1 MATTPRKKPGTGGL
15 SGGTVGGGGSSG
27 QNIQVLQQFILDIPV
42 QVTYIFSCVN
52 RASALIVSDSNSF
65 DSGFGFSILG

>member
-27 QNIQVLQQFILDIPV
+27 QNIQVRQNYFRCTGTNV
-42 QVTYIFSCVN
+42 QIIYIFSCVLLLRYLN
-52 RASALIVSDSNSF
+52 RASALFDIVSDP
-65 DSGFGFSILG
+65 D

>member
-27 QNIQVLQQFILDIPV
+27 QNIQVIIIITTFYFL
-42 QVTYIFSCVN
+42 CVLKI
-52 RASALIVSDSNSF
+52 RVPGCTKLSALS
-65 DSGFGFSILG
+65 LHCK

>member
-27 QNIQVLQQFILDIPV
+27 QNIQVLENSFRCTNV
-42 QVTYIFSCVN
+42 QVIYIFSCVLKIPEP
-52 RASALIVSDSNSF
+52 S
-65 DSGFGFSILG
+65 